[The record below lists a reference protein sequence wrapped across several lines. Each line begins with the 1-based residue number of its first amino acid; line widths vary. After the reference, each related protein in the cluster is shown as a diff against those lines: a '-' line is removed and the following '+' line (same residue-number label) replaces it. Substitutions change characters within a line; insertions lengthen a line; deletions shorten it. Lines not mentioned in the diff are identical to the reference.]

1 MKHVTLYA
9 LALSVAVAAVSLS
22 GCNAGEDFGDV
33 NIGGPIIDNTPQPA
47 DLPADDEDALE
58 IELVVA
64 SDVGGMVRTA
74 NVAHIK
80 YECTES
86 VGEVK
91 ASGDT
96 AYLARCATSARSVE
110 FFVGGS
116 GEGDPRISFGVA
128 YLPMCT
134 GRSEGSAG
142 QSGCAGGSGFFQVA
156 VADLVPRPRSTDD
169 PDPLPL
175 SAPARRLASDAEVRN
190 RVALLTALD
199 VDPDPLVLK
208 VSSGATNLAGN
219 APTPVSDPDSDFSEE
234 DYIVFSAAWADWL
247 ASINAAYSTTLA
259 LPATSA
265 DAEALAQAAMDR
277 TRIGLFSLEHDG
289 VTYATAFPDEP
300 FSNLNIILPFIVMP
314 DGSVLGVG
322 ALFGIEGDGLTT
334 KAADDLL
341 AFEAGARLDDSLNI
355 RGDGLGDW
363 EVLSVLDPADAAL

>member
-1 MKHVTLYA
+1 MKHTTLYA
-9 LALSVAVAAVSLS
+9 LVISIGVALVSLS

-47 DLPADDEDALE
+47 PLPEDDEEAVE

-64 SDVGGMVRTA
+64 SEVGGVVRTS

-86 VGEVK
+86 VGRVQ

-96 AYLARCATSARSVE
+96 AYLARCATNARSVE
-110 FFVGGS
+110 FFVGGD
-116 GEGDPRISFGVA
+116 GLDDPRISFGVA

-156 VADLVPRPRSTDD
+156 MADLVPRPLSLE
-169 PDPLPL
+169 PGEELPL
-175 SAPARRLASDAEVRN
+175 SAPARRLASDKEVLN

-199 VDPDPLVLK
+199 VDSDPLVLK
-208 VSSGATNLAGN
+208 VASKANDLASE
-219 APTPVSDPDSDFSEE
+219 APLADFSQ
-234 DYIVFSAAWADWL
+234 DYAEFTAAWEPWLAQVSAAAIPVIDPP
-247 ASINAAYSTTLA
+247 LA
-259 LPATSA
+259 LPSTSTQ
-265 DAEALAQAAMDR
+265 AEALAQAAMDR
-277 TRIGLFSLEHDG
+277 TRAGFFKLEHDG
-289 VTYATAFPDEP
+289 VTYAITLPDEP
-300 FSNLNIILPFIVMP
+300 PSNLNINLPFIVMP

-322 ALFGIEGDGLTT
+322 ALFGIEGEGLTT
-334 KAADDLL
+334 EAADDLL